1 MLIKKIIDIHSSR
14 LTLLFLGWGMDWHVV
29 SGLSHS
35 GSDLAV
41 VYDYRSLC
49 GEEISVLIARY
60 EEVNVVAWSFGVY
73 AASRVLAP
81 FGNRIGRRVAVNGT
95 MIPVNDN
102 FGIPR
107 AIFDGTL
114 ANFCER
120 SLRRFYRRMCTSATQ
135 FAEFCKCSP
144 QRQVS
149 ELAEELACFDNYV
162 DGCPRAHFRW
172 DFAVVGKADAIFPP
186 EAQSVAWCGE
196 NTAVEE
202 VDCGHLPDF
211 QAVLNRYIIDKHLV
225 AERFSRA
232 KTTYDADSQI
242 QRMIARRLWRHTA
255 DCLAG
260 VVPRDIIEV
269 GSGSGL
275 LTALY
280 APLYPAAHI
289 KLWDLVDYG
298 RTVASNAAF
307 CCCDAES
314 AISTQAAESADL
326 IISASTMQWFNSS
339 ETFIRNSL
347 RVLRAGGLL
356 AVSTFSPEN
365 LAELHRI
372 TGVGLAV
379 PSVEN
384 LRAMI
389 PQNIAEILLL
399 EQEVVN
405 ISFADVRS
413 MLSHLSRT
421 GVTGLHHK
429 SPVAAV
435 KHLLDSYPRDADG
448 CCSLSYTPVYLIV
461 RKKQ

>member
-1 MLIKKIIDIHSSR
+1 MLIKKIIDINSSC
-14 LTLLFLGWGMDWHVV
+14 LTLLFLGWGMDWRVV

-41 VYDYRSLC
+41 AYDYRSL
-49 GEEISVLIARY
+49 GVEEISALVY
-60 EEVNVVAWSFGVY
+60 GYDEVNVVAWSFGVY
-73 AASRVLAP
+73 AASRVLAQ

-95 MIPVNDN
+95 MIPVDDD

-107 AIFDGTL
+107 AIFNGTL

-120 SLRRFYRRMCTSATQ
+120 SLRRFYRRMCTSAAQ
-135 FAEFCKCSP
+135 FAEFCESRP

-149 ELAEELACFDNYV
+149 DLAEELACFGNYAAE
-162 DGCPRAHFRW
+162 CPRAYFRW
-172 DFAVVGKADAIFPP
+172 DFAVVGKSDAIFPP
-186 EAQSVAWCGE
+186 EAQIAAWRGE
-196 NTAVEE
+196 NTVVEK

-211 QAVLNRYIIDKHLV
+211 RAVLNRYLIDKHLV

-242 QRMIARRLWRHTA
+242 QRMIARKLWRHTA
-255 DCLAG
+255 DSLAG

-269 GSGSGL
+269 GNGSGL

-289 KLWDLVDYG
+289 RLWDLVDYG
-298 RTVASNAAF
+298 RVVAPNAVF

-314 AISTQAAESADL
+314 AICTQAAESADL

-379 PSVEN
+379 PSVEV
-384 LRAMI
+384 LRTMI
-389 PQNIAEILLL
+389 PLNIAEILLL
-399 EQEVVN
+399 EQETVD
-405 ISFADVRS
+405 ISFADVHS

-429 SPVAAV
+429 SPIAAV
-435 KHLLDSYPRDADG
+435 KHLLDCYPRYAG
-448 CCSLSYTPVYLIV
+448 GRCTLSYTPVYLIV